1 MRASKLLSPTLREVP
16 AEAEIISHQLLL
28 RAGFIRKSA
37 AGVYTY
43 LPLAQRVIDKIKRIV
58 REEMNRKGGQEITL
72 PIIQPAELW
81 QESGRWNVY
90 GDELF
95 RLKDRHGRDFALG
108 PTHEE
113 IITDLARNEVHSYK
127 QLPLLLYQIANK
139 YRDERRPRFGLMR
152 GREFVMKDLYSF
164 DKDQEGL
171 DKSYQDMYDA
181 YTRVFTRC
189 GLDFRPVEADSGAIG
204 GSDTH
209 EFMALADSGEA
220 EIAYCTKCDYAANT
234 EKAEAKILPIEKGE
248 LLPMEEVNTP
258 NTGTIE
264 EVSQFLGLKPQDTIK
279 TLIFAT
285 EKGIVV
291 AILRGDRNLNEV
303 KLQKVADVIEL
314 NMASSEVVEALTGAK
329 PGFAGPVGLKSGM
342 EVNGQK
348 VILVVADLEV
358 ANLTNPVAGANKD
371 DFHIKNVNLGRDYE
385 VDTLSDIRLVAEGD
399 LCPHCEGDF
408 QFARGIEVG
417 QVFKL
422 GTKYS
427 EALNARF
434 LDEQG
439 KSLPMV
445 MGCYGIGVTRTMS
458 AVIEQK
464 NDEFGIVWPM
474 SIAPY
479 HVVLV
484 PVSEKDPQQ
493 VEVAENLYKELQ
505 ASGIDVL
512 LDDRKERPGVKF
524 KDADLIGYP
533 IRVTIGS
540 KTLQEGK
547 VEVKHR
553 NEAESQLISVD
564 EVVNYLIDEIYKQ
577 LS

>member
-58 REEMNRKGGQEITL
+58 REEMDRKGGQEITL

-234 EKAEAKILPIEKGE
+234 EKAEAKILPVEKGE

-264 EVSQFLGLKPQDTIK
+264 EVSQFLGIDPKDTIK
-279 TLIFAT
+279 TLIFTT

-329 PGFAGPVGLKSGM
+329 PGFAGPVGIKSGM

-348 VILVVADLEV
+348 VTLVVADLEV

-464 NDEFGIVWPM
+464 HDEFGIVWPM

-540 KTLQEGK
+540 KTLQEEK